1 MSEDVSHESARERV
15 TEPPTKI
22 ASVALPDDD
31 IVVKYVGDMFRN
43 DQVVEKGMVVKTAV
57 SQTVMAENNENN
69 SIIVID
75 DDDEEEGAE
84 TSAVEELG
92 QEMLKLVGASEVR
105 TAVGQAVPDAPRT
118 VIKNLE
124 SDKEE
129 HNNTIVFD
137 DSAEDDDLVIIDSD
151 VNWPPLPTPLRA
163 GSMQEVVTRY
173 PGQAADFIP
182 LVGRKGQRKEGR
194 RGKWGNKGGGR
205 QLSRGPAARP
215 VFTIGAPSTHFAS
228 EPSQPRVFRFTGGG
242 KEGQGK
248 VVSEGPTMY
257 VGQQENI
264 VEGELRPIVIDGSNV
279 AMSHGLH
286 TAFSSRGIELVVK
299 YFSARGHKKIVAFV
313 PQFRNKPTQSTDREL
328 LGKVTTE

>member
-1 MSEDVSHESARERV
+1 M
-15 TEPPTKI
+15 
-22 ASVALPDDD
+22 
-31 IVVKYVGDMFRN
+31 
-43 DQVVEKGMVVKTAV
+43 
-57 SQTVMAENNENN
+57 
-69 SIIVID
+69 
-75 DDDEEEGAE
+75 
-84 TSAVEELG
+84 
-92 QEMLKLVGASEVR
+92 
-105 TAVGQAVPDAPRT
+105 
-118 VIKNLE
+118 
-124 SDKEE
+124 
-129 HNNTIVFD
+129 
-137 DSAEDDDLVIIDSD
+137 IIDSD

-205 QLSRGPAARP
+205 QLSGGPAARP

-264 VEGELRPIVIDGSNV
+264 VEGELRPIVMDGSNV

-313 PQFRNKPTQSTDREL
+313 PQFRSKPTQSTDREL
-328 LGKVTTE
+328 LEQLHKSGNLVYTPSREVGNTRITSYDDTFILDYAAMHGGVVVTRDNYRDLAMVSLEEVS